1 MKAEEVEFG
10 EWAIVELFG
19 HRRAAGYVTQAQ
31 FPAGWVRLEI
41 PEVNGHAAVTQL
53 YNPSALY
60 GLHPVGE
67 AIARQA
73 AESFRPQPVQRW
85 ELPAA
90 EVEDPEPRE
99 IFEDD
104 DDDGFLDDRGDADED
119 EP

>member
-41 PEVNGHAAVTQL
+41 PEVNGAAAVTQL

-60 GLHPVGE
+60 GLHPVSE
-67 AIARQA
+67 AIARA
-73 AESFRPQPVQRW
+73 AAASFRPQPVQRW
-85 ELPAA
+85 ELPAGD
-90 EVEDPEPRE
+90 EDKPRE
-99 IFEDD
+99 EVFVDDDEDHNYEDD
-104 DDDGFLDDRGDADED
+104 

>member
-1 MKAEEVEFG
+1 MSDDEAIFG
-10 EWAIVELFG
+10 QWCIAELFG
-19 HRRAAGYVTQAQ
+19 HRRAAGYVVQAQ

-41 PEVNGHAAVTQL
+41 PEVNGHPAVTQL

-60 GLHPVGE
+60 GLHPVSE

-73 AESFRPQPVQRW
+73 AASFRPQPVQRW

-90 EVEDPEPRE
+90 HEDDKPRE
-99 IFEDD
+99 EVFRDD
-104 DDDGFLDDRGDADED
+104 DEDHDYGDD